1 MEIISPKGRKFSSVQ
16 QMVNAVQKELDE
28 ISRKVLE
35 EVAEEVRLKMEELIL
50 RFYDDYTPKSDKEG
64 NPLYYRRTEGLLDAV
79 RETSSKVY
87 KTKNG
92 YRVRIKLF
100 DTTQMEQQFA
110 DKPYFNSYLDFS
122 SHASYGGK
130 LYTDWVVDWVDSGG
144 IYGHDPIEYKKE
156 INDLLDKKVNEGV
169 LKEMKRA
176 GYNLYK

>member
-1 MEIISPKGRKFSSVQ
+1 MEIISPKGRKFASVQ

-50 RFYDDYTPKSDKEG
+50 RFYDDYKP
-64 NPLYYRRTEGLLDAV
+64 NYYHRTGGLLDAV
-79 RETSSKVY
+79 RNTESKVY
-87 KTKNG
+87 KTKDG

-100 DTTQMEQQFA
+100 DTTQMDQQFA

-130 LYTDWVVDWVDSGG
+130 LYTDWVIDWVDSGG

>member
-1 MEIISPKGRKFSSVQ
+1 MEIISPKGRKFVSIQ
-16 QMVNAVQKELDE
+16 QMTNVIQNELDQ

-50 RFYDDYTPKSDKEG
+50 NFYSDYTP
-64 NPLYYRRTEGLLDAV
+64 NYYRRTGGLLNAV
-79 RETSSKVY
+79 RNTKSKVY
-87 KTKNG
+87 KTKDG
-92 YRVRIKLF
+92 YKVRIKLF
-100 DTTQMEQQFA
+100 DTTQMDQEFA

-130 LYTDWVVDWVDSGG
+130 LYTDWVVDWIDSGG
-144 IYGHDPIEYKKE
+144 IYGHEPIEYKQE

-176 GYNLYK
+176 GYNLHK